1 MKTSHCLFAMLAVA
15 LLLAPYASRADAPAL
30 KLKQGLY
37 VAGQCEHAPNA
48 AILLWNGV
56 GLAGAHS
63 SQCVSK
69 VLNRRGSRFRV
80 RTTCSAV
87 GDGSPNASHAGFVE
101 LVWLNRISD
110 SHFELIKGTQ
120 EAIDYRW
127 CAAGAPD

>member
-1 MKTSHCLFAMLAVA
+1 MKISHRMFATLGLVLF
-15 LLLAPYASRADAPAL
+15 LAPYASRADSPAL
-30 KLKQGLY
+30 QLKQGVY

-48 AILLWNGV
+48 AILVWNGV
-56 GLAGAHS
+56 GFSGAHS

-69 VLNRRGSRFRV
+69 ILSRRGSRFRV

-87 GDGSPNASHAGFVE
+87 GDGSPNASHADFVE

-110 SHFELIKGTQ
+110 SHFELIKGAQ